1 METKGHGLSM
11 RTAVI
16 RVLQFSCVAFLL
28 FVAAD
33 SYPVRKSPT
42 GAGFPSGTGFGGG
55 APSGSD
61 HGLSDE
67 QEADIY
73 DLIAD
78 GMSYEPERPFPRFA
92 WTSDHV
98 PLGMVEERPVFPSSH
113 IVKSSSGYQRARDFR
128 SDAKYSQDIF
138 DHIPLP
144 EAHQGFPM
152 SKEQKMY

>member
-1 METKGHGLSM
+1 MFFCFLVLLKVPGLKELCGSG
-11 RTAVI
+11 
-16 RVLQFSCVAFLL
+16 
-28 FVAAD
+28 
-33 SYPVRKSPT
+33 PT